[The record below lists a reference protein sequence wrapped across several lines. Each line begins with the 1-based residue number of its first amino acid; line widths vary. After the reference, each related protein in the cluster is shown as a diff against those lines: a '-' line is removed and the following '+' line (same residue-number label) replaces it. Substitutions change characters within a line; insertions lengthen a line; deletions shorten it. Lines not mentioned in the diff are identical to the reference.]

1 MTTTSGPGLDL
12 KAETI
17 GLAISLELPL
27 LVIDIQRGGPST
39 GLPTKTEQADLLE
52 ALYGRHGEAPLPVLA
67 PATPGDC
74 FYMVIEAVRI
84 ALKYRTPVIFLSDGY
99 LANGAEPW
107 PIPDVEQLPDL
118 SAEFSFATVP
128 NKVLP
133 DGTETFWPYL
143 RDPETLARPWALP
156 GSPGLMHRIGG
167 LEKADGTGNV
177 SYDPANHDL
186 MVRLRAQKVAGI
198 AKDIPS
204 VQVDDPDGL
213 GGADLLVLGWGS
225 TQGAIQAAIREVC
238 AGGRRVAHAHLRH
251 LNPFPLNLGD
261 VVKAYKRVLVPE
273 VNLGQLRKLIRAEFL
288 VDAQGL
294 NKVSGLPFRRIDIQL
309 AILSQLG
316 APGPDNG
323 NGASTK
329 GEP

>member
-1 MTTTSGPGLDL
+1 VTTTSGPGLDL

-67 PATPGDC
+67 PSTPGDC
-74 FYMVIEAVRI
+74 FYMAIEAARL
-84 ALKYRTPVIFLSDGY
+84 ALKYRTPVILLSDGY

-107 PIPDVEQLPDL
+107 PIPDVDSLPDL
-118 SAEFSFATVP
+118 SAEFSFATET

-133 DGTETFWPYL
+133 DGTEAFWPYL

-156 GSPGLMHRIGG
+156 GTPGLMHRIGG
-167 LEKADGTGNV
+167 LEKADGSGNV
-177 SYDPANHDL
+177 SYDPVNHDR
-186 MVRLRAQKVAGI
+186 MVRLRAQKIAGI
-198 AKDIPS
+198 ANDIPALA
-204 VQVDDPDGL
+204 VDDPDGV

-225 TQGAIQAAIREVC
+225 TYGAIQAAIREVRQT
-238 AGGRRVAHAHLRH
+238 GRRVAHAHLRH
-251 LNPFPLNLGD
+251 LNPFPLNLGE
-261 VVKAYKRVLVPE
+261 VVTAYKRVLIPE

-294 NKVSGLPFRRIDIQL
+294 NKVSGLPFRRIDVQL
-309 AILSQLG
+309 AILSQLD
-316 APGPDNG
+316 APTKG
-323 NGASTK
+323 NGHAAPEEAS
-329 GEP
+329 

>member
-39 GLPTKTEQADLLE
+39 GLPTKTEQADLLQ
-52 ALYGRHGEAPLPVLA
+52 ALFGRHGEAPLPVVA
-67 PATPGDC
+67 PSTPGDC
-74 FYMVIEAVRI
+74 FYTVIEAARI
-84 ALKYRTPVIFLSDGY
+84 AIKYRTPVILLSDGY

-107 PIPDVEQLPDL
+107 PIPDVERLPDL
-118 SAEFSFATVP
+118 AAQFSFATGP

-143 RDPETLARPWALP
+143 RDTETLARPWALP
-156 GSPGLMHRIGG
+156 GTPGLMHRIGG
-167 LEKADGTGNV
+167 LEKADGSGNV

-186 MVRLRAQKVAGI
+186 MVRLRAEKIAGI
-198 AKDIPS
+198 AKDIPP
-204 VQVDDPDGL
+204 VDIDDPDGL

-225 TQGAIQAAIREVC
+225 TCGAIQAAVREVRST
-238 AGGRRVAHAHLRH
+238 GRRVAHAHLRH
-251 LNPFPLNLGD
+251 MNPFPRNLGE
-261 VVKAYKRVLVPE
+261 VVKAYERVLVPE
-273 VNLGQLRKLIRAEFL
+273 VNLGQLRKLIRADFL

-294 NKVSGLPFRRIDIQL
+294 NKVSGLPFRRIDVQL
-309 AILSQLG
+309 AIISQLDGRG
-316 APGPDNG
+316 AGNG
-323 NGASTK
+323 NGK
-329 GEP
+329 EGL